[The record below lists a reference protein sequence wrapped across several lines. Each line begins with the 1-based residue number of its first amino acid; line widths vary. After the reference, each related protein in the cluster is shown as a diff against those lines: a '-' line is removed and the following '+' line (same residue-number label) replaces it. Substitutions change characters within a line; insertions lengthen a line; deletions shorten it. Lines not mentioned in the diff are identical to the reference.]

1 MAKTVCQKVT
11 MYIKHPD
18 EWDELTIDEIIYNAL
33 SEHGIEVVKSLPY
46 EEDESYSDED
56 SSAKDKREWL
66 KNNSKLFE
74 SDYDNMILYVE
85 SFDVGAKAWV
95 VNKDYIENE
104 VPEVEDMVIAY
115 AIHRKDDPEKYDEFA
130 DDDNL
135 MLAYN
140 GDFDVSGEFVLDD
153 DIVYIFLQEV

>member
-1 MAKTVCQKVT
+1 MEKTVCQKVT
-11 MYIKHPD
+11 MWIKHPD

-56 SSAKDKREWL
+56 STKDKREWL

-74 SDYDNMILYVE
+74 SNYDNMILYAE
-85 SFDVGAKAWV
+85 SFEIGAKAWV
-95 VNKDYIENE
+95 VNKDYIEDE
-104 VPEVEDMVIAY
+104 VPEVEKMKVVFAL
-115 AIHRKDDPEKYDEFA
+115 HRKDDEDKYDEFA

-135 MLAYN
+135 MLAYD
-140 GDFDVSGEFVLDD
+140 GDYDVSGEFVLDD
-153 DIVYIFLQEV
+153 DIIYVFLEEA